1 MKQLAL
7 IALLILVACSTE
19 QLSNEQAI
27 FKEKCLADGNQWM
40 KMSEMKE
47 GTMTGPP
54 CYGCMPDEKSHIC
67 SQAEYEAHVK

>member
-7 IALLILVACSTE
+7 IALLILVACSKAPLTFE
-19 QLSNEQAI
+19 QQS
-27 FKEKCLADGNQWM
+27 FKELCSSKSHQWM

-54 CYGCMPDEKSHIC
+54 CYGCMPDEKTHLC
-67 SQAEYEAHVK
+67 TQEEYEAHLK